1 MMEGAMRGMAM
12 RWGMGL
18 AGLVAM
24 HVSCNVQAQGTPA
37 YKCVSNGRVVYSQ
50 VPCAGAKPLGSPKP
64 RVNVRY
70 ETPSQDRAKIA
81 RRATLS
87 ADARQECGALDTRL
101 HAQEAEFK
109 SRGDAATLQDEMP
122 LVRSKKRYRELKC

>member
-1 MMEGAMRGMAM
+1 MPARAM
-12 RWGMGL
+12 RWGMAS
-18 AGLVAM
+18 AGLLALAFA
-24 HVSCNVQAQGTPA
+24 CGAQAQETPA
-37 YKCVSNGRVVYSQ
+37 YKCVSKGRVVYSQ
-50 VPCAGAKPLGSPKP
+50 IPCAGARPIGSARP

-87 ADARQECGALDTRL
+87 EAERHECTGLDARLRD
-101 HAQEAEFK
+101 QEAEVR

-122 LVRSKKRYRELKC
+122 LVHTRKRYRELKC